1 MLINA
6 QTQAIDLQAKLF
18 RGFGDPSRL
27 AILEALRDGPL
38 TVGEIVQATGLSQ
51 SNVSNH
57 LGCLRDCG
65 LVTSEQNWRYVTYQ
79 LSDDRVGD
87 LLALAESRGAHH
99 ASETRH
105 KSGGFDFREVRYGNA
120 RCLYGCARKGSTLSR
135 PEIHGDDYE
144 ICWVLKGSLRI
155 RLPHEVHDLAT
166 GRAIQFDA
174 ILEHTYEALA
184 DCEIVIVHMR
194 KGKRF

>member
-1 MLINA
+1 MP
-6 QTQAIDLQAKLF
+6 DLTAALPPSEEIPVSESPMFDFSVVRELRKREGLTL
-18 RGFGDPSRL
+18 GDVSSRSGVSVPVLSRL
-27 AILEALRDGPL
+27 ERNQSVA
-38 TVGEIVQATGLSQ
+38 EIETLFKLS
-51 SNVSNH
+51 
-57 LGCLRDCG
+57 
-65 LVTSEQNWRYVTYQ
+65 
-79 LSDDRVGD
+79 RVFGMNAAD
-87 LLALAESRGAHH
+87 LLALAESRSAHQTTE
-99 ASETRH
+99 SRH
-105 KSGGFDFREVRYGNA
+105 KSGGFEFREVRYGNVL
-120 RCLYGCARKGSTLSR
+120 CLHGLAKGGSTLSR

-144 ICWVLKGSLRI
+144 ICWVLKGRLRI

>member
-1 MLINA
+1 MANSAATSTPPAEIPASDRPMFDFSVVRELRKREGL
-6 QTQAIDLQAKLF
+6 TL
-18 RGFGDPSRL
+18 GDVSRRSGVSVPVLSRL
-27 AILEALRDGPL
+27 ERNQSVA
-38 TVGEIVQATGLSQ
+38 EIETLFKLS
-51 SNVSNH
+51 
-57 LGCLRDCG
+57 
-65 LVTSEQNWRYVTYQ
+65 
-79 LSDDRVGD
+79 RVFGMNAAD

-105 KSGGFDFREVRYGNA
+105 KSGGFEFREVRYGNA
-120 RCLYGCARKGSTLSR
+120 LCLHGRAKAGSTLSR
-135 PEIHGDDYE
+135 PEMHGDDYE
-144 ICWVLKGSLRI
+144 ICWVLKGRLRI

-184 DCEIVIVHMR
+184 DCEIVIVHLR

>member
-1 MLINA
+1 MFDFSVVRELRKREGL
-6 QTQAIDLQAKLF
+6 TL
-18 RGFGDPSRL
+18 GDVSMRSGVSVPVLSRL
-27 AILEALRDGPL
+27 ERNQSVA
-38 TVGEIVQATGLSQ
+38 EIETLFKLS
-51 SNVSNH
+51 
-57 LGCLRDCG
+57 
-65 LVTSEQNWRYVTYQ
+65 
-79 LSDDRVGD
+79 RVFGMNAAD